1 MLKENLGKP
10 NHFRLSQPENTF
22 TKALNFQRTC
32 FLKNIAKI
40 FEGISPEEF
49 VFRQM
54 YRYPSALESATEVDV
69 APEERLGLAQIFMV
83 KVFCGN
89 NKQFSVVKYFCKK
102 LHHRC
107 LT

>member
-1 MLKENLGKP
+1 
-10 NHFRLSQPENTF
+10 
-22 TKALNFQRTC
+22 
-32 FLKNIAKI
+32 
-40 FEGISPEEF
+40 
-49 VFRQM
+49 M
-54 YRYPSALESATEVDV
+54 YRYPSALESATDVDV

-89 NKQFSVVKYFCKK
+89 NKQFSAVKYFCKK